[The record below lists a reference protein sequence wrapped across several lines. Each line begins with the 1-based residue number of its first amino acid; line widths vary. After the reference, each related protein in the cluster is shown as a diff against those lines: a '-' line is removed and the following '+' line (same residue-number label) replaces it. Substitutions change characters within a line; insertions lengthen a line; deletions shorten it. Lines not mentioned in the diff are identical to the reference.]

1 MDRTVQT
8 VYSPER
14 DGIERSATA
23 EHFIYDLVNIFL
35 EMRKTLIT
43 LLVAAM
49 LVLAGCSAQSGGGG
63 DATPESDAATTE
75 AAADDRDDGTVSMYL
90 SDERNAIDQFE
101 RLNVTVTAVS
111 LQSAEARAEADVE
124 ANATAD
130 ADADGASGEANAS
143 GEAGASLEAGWR
155 THAVDERSVDLTRL
169 QGENATRLGNLSV
182 ASGEYAAVRLE
193 VTEVEGTLKSGERV
207 NVKLPSNG
215 LVLTEAFT
223 VGADG
228 ETAFVFDATVFEA
241 GGSGKYV
248 LKPVA
253 SESGTE
259 QPIRLVDGGA
269 AGASAAVEGGANAS
283 DTEANGNTSVGVNVT
298 AGANASDDLAVEVVE
313 TSLSGVVVAI
323 TDAGEPVTGA
333 TVAVN
338 GEVAGETDADG
349 RVTVPL
355 PEDPVADV
363 TVDTGE
369 ATLETTID
377 LEKRLNAGADA
388 RS

>member
-1 MDRTVQT
+1 
-8 VYSPER
+8 
-14 DGIERSATA
+14 
-23 EHFIYDLVNIFL
+23 
-35 EMRKTLIT
+35 MRKTLIT

-49 LVLAGCSAQSGGGG
+49 LVLAGCSAQPGIGG
-63 DATPESDAATTE
+63 DATPESGATTTE
-75 AAADDRDDGTVSMYL
+75 AADDTDDGTVRMYL

-101 RLNVTVTAVS
+101 HLNVTVTAVS
-111 LQSAEARAEADVE
+111 FKSAEAEADAEASANANASPETDGENGTVEANVSGDVE
-124 ANATAD
+124 AD
-130 ADADGASGEANAS
+130 ASA
-143 GEAGASLEAGWR
+143 EAGWR
-155 THAVDERSVDLTRL
+155 THAVGERSVDLTRL

-193 VTEVEGTLKSGERV
+193 VTEVEGTLNSGERV

-215 LVLTEAFT
+215 LALTEAFT
-223 VGADG
+223 VGADD

-241 GGSGKYV
+241 GGSGKYI

-259 QPIRLVDGGA
+259 QSIRLVDDGA
-269 AGASAAVEGGANAS
+269 AGASAAIEAGANAS
-283 DTEANGNTSVGVNVT
+283 DTEASGNTSVGVNVT

-323 TDAGEPVTGA
+323 ADAGEPVTGA

-388 RS
+388 QS

>member
-1 MDRTVQT
+1 
-8 VYSPER
+8 
-14 DGIERSATA
+14 
-23 EHFIYDLVNIFL
+23 
-35 EMRKTLIT
+35 MRKTLIT

-49 LVLAGCSAQSGGGG
+49 LVLAGCSAQPGIGG
-63 DATPESDAATTE
+63 DATPESGATTTE
-75 AAADDRDDGTVSMYL
+75 AAADDTDDGTVRMYL

-101 RLNVTVTAVS
+101 HLNVTVTAVS
-111 LQSAEARAEADVE
+111 FKSAEAEAEADAEADAEASANASPEADGENGTVE
-124 ANATAD
+124 ANVSGDVEAD
-130 ADADGASGEANAS
+130 ASA
-143 GEAGASLEAGWR
+143 EAGWR

-193 VTEVEGTLKSGERV
+193 VTEVEGTLNSGERV

-215 LVLTEAFT
+215 LALTEAFT
-223 VGADG
+223 VGADD

-241 GGSGKYV
+241 GGSGKYI

-259 QPIRLVDGGA
+259 QSIRLVDDGA